1 MNFLGRQSNNLSV
14 GIVGLANIGKS
25 TLFQNITHSKL
36 GNPANYP
43 FATIEPAHAITQIH
57 NDILIKLHG
66 IYGSEK
72 ITPSTLTVIDI
83 AGLTKGASDGKG
95 LGNKFLNDIKL
106 VVGLF
111 HLVRGFKDENITHLE
126 SNVNPIRDLGLVQ
139 DELILKDLN
148 TIESIINNNNKKL
161 NSASKNQN
169 GYNLRAE
176 LEYEL
181 KFFDPLQD
189 HLYNGQKVAN
199 YKYNKWTQ
207 EEINILNKY
216 NFLTSKPSLILLNVD
231 PEDYLK
237 GTYDDLKGIQEW
249 RDQFAPHD
257 GIMLL
262 SNEYESANKD
272 ESKSALPQ
280 IIQEMKSML
289 QLINFYT
296 CGPLEVRQWNIRNG
310 TTAHE
315 AAGVIHTDLQS
326 TFINAE
332 ITKYQDLI
340 NSTNEGAKKK
350 PLTHKVGKDYIMQ
363 DNDIV
368 YFKATKGKN

>member
-25 TLFQNITHSKL
+25 TFFQNITHSKL

-43 FATIEPAHAITQIH
+43 FATIEPAHAIIQIH
-57 NDILIKLHG
+57 NDILTKLKQ
-66 IYGSEK
+66 IYNSQK

-106 VVGLF
+106 VDGLF
-111 HLVRGFKDENITHLE
+111 HLVRAFKDDNITHLE
-126 SNVNPIRDLGLVQ
+126 TNVDPIRDMGLVQ

-148 TIESIINNNNKKL
+148 IIESIINNNNKKL
-161 NSASKNQN
+161 TTISKNNQF
-169 GYNLRAE
+169 NLKSE
-176 LEYEL
+176 LQYEL
-181 KFFDPLQD
+181 KFFDTLQD
-189 HLYNGQKVAN
+189 HLYNGQKISN

-216 NFLTSKPSLILLNVD
+216 NFLTSKPSLILLNVN
-231 PEDYLK
+231 PEVFLSGKYSE
-237 GTYDDLKGIQEW
+237 LKGIQEW

-257 GIMLL
+257 RIMLF
-262 SNEYESANKD
+262 SNEFESGNKD
-272 ESKSALPQ
+272 DSKSVLPK

-332 ITKYQDLI
+332 ITKIHDLI
-340 NSTNEGAKKK
+340 NTINESKKK

-363 DNDIV
+363 DDDIV

>member
-57 NDILIKLHG
+57 NDKLTRLQE
-66 IYGSEK
+66 IYKSK
-72 ITPSTLTVIDI
+72 KSIPSTLTVIDI
-83 AGLTKGASDGKG
+83 AGLTKGAADGKG

-106 VVGLF
+106 VDGLF
-111 HLVRGFKDENITHLE
+111 HLVRAFKDENITHLE
-126 SNVNPIRDLGLVQ
+126 SNVDPIRDLGLVQ

-148 TIESIINNNNKKL
+148 MIESIITSNNKRL
-161 NSASKNQN
+161 NSASKNQ
-169 GYNLRAE
+169 GGHNLKGE
-176 LEYEL
+176 LENEL
-181 KFFDPLQD
+181 QFFDKLQD
-189 HLYNGQKVAN
+189 YLYNGQKVAN
-199 YKYNKWTQ
+199 YKNNNWSQ
-207 EEINILNKY
+207 EEVDILNKY

-231 PEDYLK
+231 PEDYISGKCDELK
-237 GTYDDLKGIQEW
+237 GVEDW

-257 GIMLL
+257 RIMLL
-262 SNEYESANKD
+262 SNKFESSNKD
-272 ESKSALPQ
+272 EAKSTLPK
-280 IIQEMKSML
+280 IIQEMKFML

-310 TTAHE
+310 TTAKE

-340 NSTNEGAKKK
+340 ESVKTKSAKL
-350 PLTHKVGKDYIMQ
+350 LTHKVGKDYIMQ
-363 DNDIV
+363 DDDIV